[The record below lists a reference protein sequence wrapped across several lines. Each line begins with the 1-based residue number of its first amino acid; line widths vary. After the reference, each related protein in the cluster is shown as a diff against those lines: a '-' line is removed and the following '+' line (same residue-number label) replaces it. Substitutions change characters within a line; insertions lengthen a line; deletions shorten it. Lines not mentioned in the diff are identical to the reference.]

1 MTSTEYKSAIAIDL
15 ANQNVN
21 ALVHALAEAKAQLD
35 DALLKLKAAKTSI
48 DEATTSE

>member
-1 MTSTEYKSAIAIDL
+1 MTSEQYKSAIAIDL

-35 DALLKLKAAKTSI
+35 EALAKLKDIPTSP
-48 DEATTSE
+48 EAPKSE

>member
-1 MTSTEYKSAIAIDL
+1 MTSSEYKSAIAIDL

-35 DALLKLKAAKTSI
+35 EANAKLKVLPTSA
-48 DEATTSE
+48 DAPKGE

>member
-1 MTSTEYKSAIAIDL
+1 MTSSEYKSAIAIDL

-35 DALLKLKAAKTSI
+35 DALAKLKAVPTSA
-48 DEATTSE
+48 DAPKGE